1 MLYFMLTNWTNCFDE
16 VKKYNGISLNENLLK
31 GSDLLS
37 SSIEIVL
44 RFRINQFTIIG
55 NIEQC
60 LSKWI
65 F

>member
-1 MLYFMLTNWTNCFDE
+1 MKKPCYGFDA
-16 VKKYNGISLNENLLK
+16 VAKYNAISLNENLLK

-37 SSIEIVL
+37 SSMGIVL
-44 RFRINQFTIIG
+44 HFRINQFTIIG

-60 LSKWI
+60 CK